1 MAPLL
6 ITLNRFLDRPI
17 AANQVTT
24 GGAKKPPE
32 LLTYAPNSVSL
43 EVKADVVRCR
53 ISPGNGQLTMS
64 FLLEW

>member
-43 EVKADVVRCR
+43 EVKADL
-53 ISPGNGQLTMS
+53 S
-64 FLLEW
+64 